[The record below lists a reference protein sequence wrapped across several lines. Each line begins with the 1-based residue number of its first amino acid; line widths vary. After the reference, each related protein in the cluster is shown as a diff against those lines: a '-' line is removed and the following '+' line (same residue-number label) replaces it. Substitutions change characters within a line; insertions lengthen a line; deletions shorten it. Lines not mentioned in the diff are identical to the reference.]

1 MNNDNNIKKW
11 FQENGDRVELILEL
25 LLATIIAMIIASSV
39 SKMEAKIL
47 YFARI
52 EITLFVLII
61 PFWHVRH
68 DILPHIINNSDSKD
82 DGNTVQKLANK
93 GTLISVIIGCITGC
107 IFCFVCYLYVGIVG
121 IAIGIGFGLKEYVS
135 WKMFFIKQKSI
146 NDKKI

>member
-52 EITLFVLII
+52 DDYSGVSS
-61 PFWHVRH
+61 PVVR
-68 DILPHIINNSDSKD
+68 I
-82 DGNTVQKLANK
+82 
-93 GTLISVIIGCITGC
+93 
-107 IFCFVCYLYVGIVG
+107 Y
-121 IAIGIGFGLKEYVS
+121 
-135 WKMFFIKQKSI
+135 KSI
-146 NDKKI
+146 CPDLKVH